1 MLTTLLAIVFFS
13 LLFAG
18 MAIGV
23 ILANKP
29 VKGSCGGIGA
39 SGDCGLCGKSRQCR
53 KDEAD
58 GDEIDM
64 TVEASETV
72 EPR

>member
-1 MLTTLLAIVFFS
+1 MLTTLIAVFVFS

-29 VKGSCGGIGA
+29 VKGSCGGLGA
-39 SGDCGLCGKSRQCR
+39 SGDCGLCGKSGRCR

-64 TVEASETV
+64 TVDASETI
-72 EPR
+72 ESR